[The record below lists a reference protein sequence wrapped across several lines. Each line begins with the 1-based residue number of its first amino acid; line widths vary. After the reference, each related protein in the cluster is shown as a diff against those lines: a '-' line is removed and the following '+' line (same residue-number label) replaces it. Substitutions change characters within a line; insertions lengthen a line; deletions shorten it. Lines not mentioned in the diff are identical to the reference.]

1 MVCVCACVCACV
13 CVCLCVCVCVCV
25 CVCAMIVYS
34 MSSICAHMYYCGLL
48 LFSPRFVSARSGLLL
63 ASDVAARGLDISK
76 IEHIIHY
83 QVPKNPDVSS

>member
-1 MVCVCACVCACV
+1 MCV
-13 CVCLCVCVCVCV
+13 CVCVCMCVCV
-25 CVCAMIVYS
+25 CVCALIVYLCPLS
-34 MSSICAHMYYCGLL
+34 VHTYVLWTLS
-48 LFSPRFVSARSGLLL
+48 SPRFVSAQSGLLL